1 MDASFPQALA
11 WVLQSEG
18 GNDDDPDDPG
28 GRTSRGI
35 TQNEYNAYL
44 TLMGL
49 LPGED
54 VWQAPQAQIDD
65 IYQKSYWQPY
75 CPQLFFGVD
84 YSFFD
89 EAVNTGP
96 HEAAL
101 ILQRALG
108 VAADGHIGV
117 VTLAATKAADPA
129 TVIDA
134 FARERATVYKEIEA
148 AHPVEVKFD
157 HGWMARVEFCR
168 VNSHTL
174 LANRGTP

>member
-1 MDASFPQALA
+1 MDVSFAQSLA

-35 TQNEYNAYL
+35 TQREYNAYL

-49 LPGED
+49 IPNTD
-54 VWQAPQAQIDD
+54 VWNASQAQVDD
-65 IYQKSYWQPY
+65 IYRKSYWQPY
-75 CPQLFFGVD
+75 CPNLPFGLD

-96 HEAAL
+96 HEATL

-108 VAADGHIGV
+108 VTADGHIGV
-117 VTLAATKAADPA
+117 VTLAACQTVDTA
-129 TVIDA
+129 TAIDA
-134 FARERATVYKEIEA
+134 FARERAKVYRLIEED
-148 AHPVEVKFD
+148 HPIEVKYD
-157 HGWMARVEFCR
+157 HGWMARVESCR
-168 VNSHTL
+168 VNSQTL
-174 LANRGTP
+174 YANRGSV